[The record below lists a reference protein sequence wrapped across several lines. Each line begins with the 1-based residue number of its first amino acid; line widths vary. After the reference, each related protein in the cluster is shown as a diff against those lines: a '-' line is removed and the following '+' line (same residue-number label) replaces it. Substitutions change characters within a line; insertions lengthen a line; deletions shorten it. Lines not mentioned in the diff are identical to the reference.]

1 MFDGVPNASLNIT
14 KYLKPYKLHNLFH
27 DGGPYHIESSPLI
40 CYASQ
45 WTGFNMLGTSVMK
58 ELNLFLLEIVKFLKH
73 YVRPPFLKD
82 FYHKAV

>member
-1 MFDGVPNASLNIT
+1 MFDGVPNTSLNIT
-14 KYLKPYKLHNLFH
+14 KYLKPYTLHNLFH

-45 WTGFNMLGTSVMK
+45 WTGFSMIGTSVMK
-58 ELNLFLLEIVKFLKH
+58 ELNLFLLEIVKFLEH

-82 FYHKAV
+82 FCHKTV

>member
-1 MFDGVPNASLNIT
+1 MFVGVPNASLNVT

-27 DGGPYHIESSPLI
+27 GGGSYHIESSSLI

-45 WTGFNMLGTSVMK
+45 WTGFNMIGTSVMK
-58 ELNLFLLEIVKFLKH
+58 ELNLFLLEIVKFLEH

-82 FYHKAV
+82 FYHKTV

>member
-1 MFDGVPNASLNIT
+1 MFDGVPNTSLNIT
-14 KYLKPYKLHNLFH
+14 KYLKPYTLHNLFH

-45 WTGFNMLGTSVMK
+45 WTGFSMIGTSVMK
-58 ELNLFLLEIVKFLKH
+58 ELNLFLLEIVKFLEH

-82 FYHKAV
+82 FYHKTV